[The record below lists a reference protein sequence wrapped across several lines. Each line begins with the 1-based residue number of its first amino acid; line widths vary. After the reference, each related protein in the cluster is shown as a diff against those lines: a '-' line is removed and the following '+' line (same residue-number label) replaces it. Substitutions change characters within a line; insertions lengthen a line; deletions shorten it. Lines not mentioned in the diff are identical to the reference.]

1 MTLAEHGVLALTEGR
16 FIRIPGFPVVPVD
29 TNGAGDVFHGACA
42 IGELRNWPFEWTL
55 TFANA
60 VAAMKCRALGGR
72 TGIPRLGEVIE
83 FLADRG
89 HRDIAR
95 GLEAPTTESPRT

>member
-1 MTLAEHGVLALTEGR
+1 MTLAERGVLGLTEDR
-16 FIRIPGFPVVPVD
+16 FIRVPGFPVATVD

-72 TGIPRLGEVIE
+72 AGIPGLGEVIE
-83 FLADRG
+83 FLAG
-89 HRDIAR
+89 HGHGEIAR
-95 GLEAPTTESPRT
+95 ALEAPAGSP

>member
-1 MTLAEHGVLALTEGR
+1 M
-16 FIRIPGFPVVPVD
+16 VPVD

-60 VAAMKCRALGGR
+60 VAAMKCRTLGGR
-72 TGIPRLGEVIE
+72 AAFRAPEVVGFPGQPRPRR
-83 FLADRG
+83 DRAG
-89 HRDIAR
+89 A
-95 GLEAPTTESPRT
+95 TE